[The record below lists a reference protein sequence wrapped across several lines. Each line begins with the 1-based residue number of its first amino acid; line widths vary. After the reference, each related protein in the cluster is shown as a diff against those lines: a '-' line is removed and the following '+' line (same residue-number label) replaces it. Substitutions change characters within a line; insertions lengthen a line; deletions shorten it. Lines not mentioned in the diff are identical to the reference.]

1 MAWIT
6 PYSQPL
12 TSAEIAHFLRR
23 AAFGPTPAQIKTYQG
38 RTAGT
43 LFDALS
49 KAPAPALP
57 TDADGKT
64 FHDLPWGAPKI
75 DPTERNNLDNQ
86 RRTLVKQGW
95 LGLML
100 DPARGFAEKLTLF
113 WQNHFVIESD
123 TVQDVRYQYRYL
135 ETIRRNAL
143 GNFRTFVID
152 ITQDPAMLRYLNGTE
167 NVVGK
172 PNENYGRELME
183 LFTLGRGYYTE
194 SDVKEAARV
203 LTGWRALNYRNANTE
218 VITSQF
224 YPNQHDKESKTFSEN
239 FQKKVIEGRA
249 GDAAGLQ
256 ELGELVDMIFAHP
269 ESARFIVRKLYRWYV
284 AGEISTEVEKN
295 FIEPLATEF
304 RKNFQLQP
312 IIRQMLTSDHFFD
325 PAIRGGQIRSPLD
338 FLIGTFVAL
347 NAVAPAQTTDRK
359 NYDILTSNLL
369 RRSRNMEM
377 EVLEQPTV
385 FGWRPYYDTGFYKIW
400 ISGTTLG
407 LRGEYSDLLTRG
419 STGQGLQ
426 TDVVNWVRFVSNP
439 GDPMVL
445 VREVWT
451 LLMAVEP
458 TPEQLDNLIDDAF
471 LDGIPR
477 YEWTEIWNT
486 YVATPKDSAAYNN
499 ARSRLL
505 LLITYLLRLA
515 EYQLS

>member
-1 MAWIT
+1 MAWT
-6 PYSQPL
+6 APYSQPL
-12 TSAEIAHFLRR
+12 TPAEVAHFLRR
-23 AAFGPTPAQIKTYQG
+23 ATFGSTPAQIKAYQG
-38 RTAGT
+38 RTAGA
-43 LFDALS
+43 LFDALA
-49 KAPAPALP
+49 KAPAPPAP

-64 FHDLPWGAPKI
+64 FHDLPWGSPKI
-75 DPTERNNLDNQ
+75 DPTERNSLDTQ
-86 RRTLVKQGW
+86 RRGLVKQWW

-100 DPARGFAEKLTLF
+100 DPARGFLEKLTLF

-143 GNFRTFVID
+143 ANFRTFVMD

-194 SDVKEAARV
+194 NDVKEAARV
-203 LTGWRALNYRNANTE
+203 LTGWRALNYRNGNTE
-218 VITSQF
+218 VISSQF
-224 YPNQHDKESKTFSEN
+224 YLNSHDKENKTFSGN
-239 FQKKVIEGRA
+239 FQNKVIEGRA
-249 GDAAGLQ
+249 GDSAGAQ
-256 ELGELVDMIFAHP
+256 ELGELVDMIFGHP
-269 ESARFIVRKLYRWYV
+269 ESARFIVRKLYRWYI
-284 AGEISTEVEKN
+284 AGEISAEVEKN
-295 FIEPLATEF
+295 FIEPLAVEF

-338 FLIGTFVAL
+338 FLLGTFIGL
-347 NAVAPAQTTDRK
+347 GAVSPSPTADRK

-369 RRSRNMEM
+369 RRGRNMEM

-407 LRGEYSDLLTRG
+407 LRGEYSDLLVRG

-426 TDVVNWVRFVSNP
+426 TDVVNWARFVSNP
-439 GDPMVL
+439 GDPVVL
-445 VREVWT
+445 VREVWA

-458 TPEQLDNLIDDAF
+458 TPEQVDNLVDDVF

-477 YEWTEIWNT
+477 YEWTEIWNN
-486 YVATPKDSAAYNN
+486 YVANPKDNAAFNN
-499 ARSRLL
+499 AKTRLVSL
-505 LLITYLLRLA
+505 LTYLLRLA